1 MIILTLF
8 ALVTLLMV
16 VGMPVALAMG
26 LSAFLVVLL
35 KGDIDPIVMAQRMF
49 VGVDSL
55 PLLAIPYFILAGGL
69 MEVGGISLRLVRFAS
84 TLVGHVR
91 GGLGMV
97 AVVASMIFAGISGSA
112 AADTSAIGSIMM
124 PAMIR
129 RGYKRGFVVV
139 LQASAG
145 TIGPIIP
152 PSILMIIYGSMTGLS
167 VGQLFMAGL
176 IPGILVGVSLMAL
189 TYYYARRD
197 GYEGE
202 ARATWGDTAHAAWQA
217 LPAMALPLVIIG
229 GILGGIFT
237 ATEAGVTAVVYALI
251 VGFFVYRELKLRDLP
266 RILANAAMTSFGLLF
281 IVANAAMF
289 GWVLAREEFPR
300 LTVGFLASLTNDP
313 RVILLLVILFLLAVG
328 CFVETISAMII
339 LVPMLFATGAAYRI
353 DPIHFATMI
362 VILLLIGTIT
372 PPVGILLYL
381 TCAMTKTPISEALKY
396 ITPFVIAM
404 LAVVLLVAYIPEISL
419 FVPRLV
425 FGR

>member
-1 MIILTLF
+1 MLTILF
-8 ALVTLLMV
+8 VLVTVLMFA
-16 VGMPVALAMG
+16 GMPVALAMG
-26 LSAFLVVLL
+26 LSALAVVLL
-35 KGDIDPIVMAQRMF
+35 KGETNPLVMAQRMF

-55 PLLAIPYFILAGGL
+55 PLLAIPYFILAGAL
-69 MEVGGISLRLVRFAS
+69 MEEGGISHRLVNFAAAII
-84 TLVGHVR
+84 GHIR

-124 PAMIR
+124 PAIIR

-167 VGQLFMAGL
+167 IGQLFLAGF
-176 IPGILVGVSLMAL
+176 IPGVLVGLSLMGL
-189 TYYYARRD
+189 TYYYAVRD

-202 ARATWGDTAHAAWQA
+202 ARATWHQAATATWDA
-217 LPAMALPLVIIG
+217 LPAMVLPVIIIG

-237 ATEAGVTAVVYALI
+237 ATEAGVVAVVYALL
-251 VGFFVYRELKLRDLP
+251 VGFFVYRELRLKDLP
-266 RILANAAMTSFGLLF
+266 RIFANAAMTSFGLLF
-281 IVANAAMF
+281 IVANAAIF
-289 GWVLAREEFPR
+289 GWVLAREEFPSR
-300 LTVGFLASLTNDP
+300 TVGFLTSLTTDP
-313 RVILLLVILFLLAVG
+313 NVIMVLIIIFLLLVG

-339 LVPMLFATGAAYRI
+339 LVPMLFATGAAYHF
-353 DPIHFATMI
+353 DPIHFAMVI

-381 TCAMTKTPISEALKY
+381 AAAMAKTPISETLKY
-396 ITPFVIAM
+396 IFPFVVAM
-404 LAVVLLVAYIPEISL
+404 LLVVILVAWVPQVSL
-419 FVPRLV
+419 FVPNLF
-425 FGR
+425 FGK

>member
-1 MIILTLF
+1 VLSVLF
-8 ALVTLLMV
+8 VLVTVLMFA
-16 VGMPVALAMG
+16 GMPVALAMG
-26 LSAFLVVLL
+26 LSALAVVLL
-35 KGDIDPIVMAQRMF
+35 KGETNPLVMAQRMF

-55 PLLAIPYFILAGGL
+55 PLLAIPYFILAGAL
-69 MEVGGISLRLVRFAS
+69 MEEGGISLRLVNFAAGII
-84 TLVGHVR
+84 GHIR

-167 VGQLFMAGL
+167 IGRLFLAGF
-176 IPGILVGVSLMAL
+176 IPGVLVGLSLMGL
-189 TYYYARRD
+189 TYYYAVRD

-202 ARATWGDTAHAAWQA
+202 ARATWRQAATATWEA
-217 LPAMALPLVIIG
+217 LPAMVLPVVIIG

-237 ATEAGVTAVVYALI
+237 ATEAGVVAVMYALA
-251 VGFFVYRELKLRDLP
+251 VGFFVYRELKLKDLP
-266 RILANAAMTSFGLLF
+266 RIFANAAMTSFGLLF

-289 GWVLAREEFPR
+289 GWVLAREEFPSR
-300 LTVGFLASLTNDP
+300 TVGLLTSLTTSPN
-313 RVILLLVILFLLAVG
+313 IIMLLIIIFLLLVG

-339 LVPMLFATGAAYRI
+339 LVPMLFTTGAAYHF
-353 DPIHFATMI
+353 DPIHFAMVI

-381 TCAMTKTPISEALKY
+381 AAAMTKTPISETLKY
-396 ITPFVIAM
+396 IFPFVIAM
-404 LAVVLLVAYIPEISL
+404 LLVVILVAWVPQVSL
-419 FVPRLV
+419 FVPNLF
-425 FGR
+425 FGK

>member
-1 MIILTLF
+1 MF
-8 ALVTLLMV
+8 

-26 LSAFLVVLL
+26 LSALVVVLV
-35 KGDIDPIVMAQRMF
+35 KGETSPLVMAQRMF

-55 PLLAIPYFILAGGL
+55 PLLAIPYFILAGAL
-69 MEVGGISLRLVRFAS
+69 MEEGGISLRLVRFAS
-84 TLVGHVR
+84 TIVGHIR

-129 RGYKRGFVVV
+129 RGYQRGFVVV

-167 VGQLFMAGL
+167 IGRLFLAGF
-176 IPGILVGVSLMAL
+176 IPGVLVGLSLMVL
-189 TYYYARRD
+189 TYYYACRD

-202 ARATWGDTAHAAWQA
+202 PCATWRQTLSATWDA
-217 LPAMALPLVIIG
+217 LPAMALPVVIIG

-237 ATEAGVTAVVYALI
+237 ATEAGVTAVVYALL
-251 VGFFVYRELKLRDLP
+251 VGFFVYRELKLTDLP
-266 RILANAAMTSFGLLF
+266 RILANAAMASFGLLF

-300 LTVGFLASLTNDP
+300 LTVGFLTSLTRDP
-313 RVILLLVILFLLAVG
+313 NIILLLIILFLLLVG

-339 LVPMLFATGAAYRI
+339 LVPMLFATGAAYHF
-353 DPIHFATMI
+353 DPIHFALVI
-362 VILLLIGTIT
+362 VLLLLIGTIT

-381 TCAMTKTPISEALKY
+381 AAAMTKTPISETLRY
-396 ITPFVIAM
+396 IFPFVIAM
-404 LAVVLLVAYIPEISL
+404 LAVVILVAYVPQVSL
-419 FVPRLV
+419 FIPNLF
-425 FGR
+425 FGK

>member
-26 LSAFLVVLL
+26 LSAFVVVLL
-35 KGDIDPIVMAQRMF
+35 KGDINPIVMAQRMF

-167 VGQLFMAGL
+167 VGRLFMAGL
-176 IPGILVGVSLMAL
+176 IPGILIGVSLMTL

-202 ARATWGDTAHAAWQA
+202 ARATWGETARAAWQA
-217 LPAMALPLVIIG
+217 MPALALPLVIIG

-237 ATEAGVTAVVYALI
+237 ATEAGVTAVIYALI

-300 LTVGFLASLTNDP
+300 LTVGFLTSLTTDP
-313 RVILLLVILFLLAVG
+313 HIILLLVILFLLLIG

-381 TCAMTKTPISEALKY
+381 TCAMTETPISEALKY

-404 LAVVLLVAYIPEISL
+404 LAVVLLVAYIPPLSL
-419 FVPRLV
+419 FVPHLI
-425 FGR
+425 FGK

>member
-26 LSAFLVVLL
+26 LSAFVVVLL
-35 KGDIDPIVMAQRMF
+35 KGDINPIVMAQRMF

-55 PLLAIPYFILAGGL
+55 PLLAIPYFILAGAL
-69 MEVGGISLRLVRFAS
+69 MEMGGISLRLVRFAS
-84 TLVGHVR
+84 TLVGHIR

-97 AVVASMIFAGISGSA
+97 TVVASMIFAGISGSA

-167 VGQLFMAGL
+167 VGRLFMAGL
-176 IPGILVGVSLMAL
+176 IPGILVGVSLMTL

-197 GYEGE
+197 GYKGE
-202 ARATWGDTAHAAWQA
+202 ARATWGETARAAWQA
-217 LPAMALPLVIIG
+217 LPAMALPIVIIG

-300 LTVGFLASLTNDP
+300 LTVGFLTSLTQDP
-313 RVILLLVILFLLAVG
+313 QVILLLVILFLLLVG

-339 LVPMLFATGAAYRI
+339 LVPMLFATGAAYHL

-404 LAVVLLVAYIPEISL
+404 LAVVLLVAYLPPLSL
-419 FVPRLV
+419 FVPHLI
-425 FGR
+425 FGK

>member
-26 LSAFLVVLL
+26 LSAFVVVLL
-35 KGDIDPIVMAQRMF
+35 KGDINPIVMAQRMF

-55 PLLAIPYFILAGGL
+55 PLLAIPYFILAGAL
-69 MEVGGISLRLVRFAS
+69 MEMGGISLRLVRFAS
-84 TLVGHVR
+84 TLVGHIR

-97 AVVASMIFAGISGSA
+97 TVVASMIFAGISGSA

-167 VGQLFMAGL
+167 VGRLFMAGL
-176 IPGILVGVSLMAL
+176 IPGILIGVSLMTL

-197 GYEGE
+197 NYEGE
-202 ARATWGDTAHAAWQA
+202 TRATWGETAKAAWQA
-217 LPAMALPLVIIG
+217 LPAMALPIVIIG

-266 RILANAAMTSFGLLF
+266 RILANAAMT
-281 IVANAAMF
+281 
-289 GWVLAREEFPR
+289 
-300 LTVGFLASLTNDP
+300 
-313 RVILLLVILFLLAVG
+313 
-328 CFVETISAMII
+328 
-339 LVPMLFATGAAYRI
+339 
-353 DPIHFATMI
+353 
-362 VILLLIGTIT
+362 
-372 PPVGILLYL
+372 
-381 TCAMTKTPISEALKY
+381 
-396 ITPFVIAM
+396 
-404 LAVVLLVAYIPEISL
+404 
-419 FVPRLV
+419 
-425 FGR
+425 

>member
-1 MIILTLF
+1 MLVILF
-8 ALVTLLMV
+8 GVVTALMV
-16 VGMPVALAMG
+16 AGMPVALAMG
-26 LSAFLVVLL
+26 LSALVVVLM
-35 KGDIDPIVMAQRMF
+35 KGDVNPIVLAQRMF

-69 MEVGGISLRLVRFAS
+69 MEHGGISLRLVKFA
-84 TLVGHVR
+84 TAVVGHIR

-167 VGQLFMAGL
+167 IGRLFLAGF
-176 IPGILVGVSLMAL
+176 IPGVLVGLSLMVL

-202 ARATWGDTAHAAWQA
+202 PRATWRQTVAATWEA
-217 LPAMALPLVIIG
+217 LPAMALPVVIIG
-229 GILGGIFT
+229 GILAGIFT

-251 VGFFVYRELKLRDLP
+251 VGFFVYRELSLKDLP
-266 RILANAAMTSFGLLF
+266 RIFANAAMTAFGLMF

-300 LTVGFLASLTNDP
+300 LTVGLLTSLTRDP
-313 RVILLLVILFLLAVG
+313 QIIMLLVILFLLVLG

-339 LVPMLFATGAAYRI
+339 FVPMLFATGAAYKL
-353 DPIHFATMI
+353 DPVHFAMVI
-362 VILLLIGTIT
+362 VIMLLIGTIT

-381 TCAMTKTPISEALKY
+381 TCAMTKTPISEALRY
-396 ITPFVIAM
+396 VTPFVIVM
-404 LAVVLLVAYIPEISL
+404 MAVVILVAFVPQISL
-419 FVPRLV
+419 FVPNLV
-425 FGR
+425 FGK

>member
-1 MIILTLF
+1 MLVLLF
-8 ALVTLLMV
+8 VLVTILMV

-26 LSAFLVVLL
+26 LSALVVVLL
-35 KGDIDPIVMAQRMF
+35 KGETSPMVLAQRMF

-55 PLLAIPYFILAGGL
+55 PLLAIPYFILAGAL
-69 MEVGGISLRLVRFAS
+69 MEAGGISVRLIRFAS
-84 TLVGHVR
+84 TLVGHIR

-129 RGYKRGFVVV
+129 RGYKRGFVCV

-167 VGQLFMAGL
+167 IGQLFLAGL
-176 IPGILVGVSLMAL
+176 IPGILVGFSLMGL
-189 TYYYARRD
+189 TYYYAVRD

-202 ARATWGDTAHAAWQA
+202 PRATLRDALGAAWAA
-217 LPAMALPLVIIG
+217 LPAMALPVVIIG

-251 VGFFVYRELKLRDLP
+251 VGFFVYRELHWRDLP
-266 RILANAAMTSFGLLF
+266 KLLASAAMTSFGLLF

-300 LTVGFLASLTNDP
+300 LTVGFLTSLTSDP
-313 RVILLLVILFLLAVG
+313 NIIMLLVILFLLLVG

-339 LVPMLFATGAAYRI
+339 LVPMLFATGAAYKF
-353 DPIHFATMI
+353 DPIHFALVI
-362 VILLLIGTIT
+362 VVLLLIGTIT

-381 TCAMTKTPISEALKY
+381 TCAMTKTPINETLRY
-396 ITPFVIAM
+396 ITPFVLAM
-404 LAVVLLVAYIPEISL
+404 LLVVLLVAYVPWFAL
-419 FVPRLV
+419 FVPRLF
-425 FGR
+425 FG

>member
-26 LSAFLVVLL
+26 LSAFVVVLL
-35 KGDIDPIVMAQRMF
+35 KGDINPIVMAQRMF

-55 PLLAIPYFILAGGL
+55 PLLAIPYFILAGAL
-69 MEVGGISLRLVRFAS
+69 MEMGGISLRLVRFAS
-84 TLVGHVR
+84 TLVGHIR

-167 VGQLFMAGL
+167 VGRLFMAGL
-176 IPGILVGVSLMAL
+176 IPGILVGVSLMTL

-202 ARATWGDTAHAAWQA
+202 ARATWGETARAAWQA
-217 LPAMALPLVIIG
+217 LPALALPLVIIG

-300 LTVGFLASLTNDP
+300 LTVGFLTSLTQDP
-313 RVILLLVILFLLAVG
+313 QVILLLVG

-404 LAVVLLVAYIPEISL
+404 LAVVLLVAYIPQVSL
-419 FVPRLV
+419 FVPQLV
-425 FGR
+425 FGK

>member
-26 LSAFLVVLL
+26 LSAFVVVLL
-35 KGDIDPIVMAQRMF
+35 KGDINPIVMAQRMF

-55 PLLAIPYFILAGGL
+55 PLLAIPYFILAGAL
-69 MEVGGISLRLVRFAS
+69 MEMGGISLRLVRFAS
-84 TLVGHVR
+84 TLVGHIR

-97 AVVASMIFAGISGSA
+97 TVVASMIFAGISGSA

-167 VGQLFMAGL
+167 VGRLFMAGL
-176 IPGILVGVSLMAL
+176 IPGILVGVSLMTL

-202 ARATWGDTAHAAWQA
+202 ARATWGETARAAWQA
-217 LPAMALPLVIIG
+217 LPALALPLVIIG

-300 LTVGFLASLTNDP
+300 LTVGFLTSLTHDP
-313 RVILLLVILFLLAVG
+313 HVILLLVILFLLLVG

-339 LVPMLFATGAAYRI
+339 LVPMLFATGAAYHI

-404 LAVVLLVAYIPEISL
+404 LAVVLLVAYLPPLSL
-419 FVPRLV
+419 FVPHLI
-425 FGR
+425 FGK

>member
-1 MIILTLF
+1 
-8 ALVTLLMV
+8 
-16 VGMPVALAMG
+16 
-26 LSAFLVVLL
+26 
-35 KGDIDPIVMAQRMF
+35 
-49 VGVDSL
+49 VDSL
-55 PLLAIPYFILAGGL
+55 PLLAIPYFILAGAL
-69 MEVGGISLRLVRFAS
+69 MEHGGISLRLVKFA
-84 TLVGHVR
+84 TAVVGHIR

-167 VGQLFMAGL
+167 IGRLFLAGF
-176 IPGILVGVSLMAL
+176 IPGVLVGLSLMAL

-202 ARATWGDTAHAAWQA
+202 PRATWRETIAATWEA
-217 LPAMALPLVIIG
+217 LPAMALPVVIIG
-229 GILGGIFT
+229 GILAGVFT

-251 VGFFVYRELKLRDLP
+251 VGFSVYGELSLKDLP
-266 RILANAAMTSFGLLF
+266 RIFANAAMTSFGLMF

-300 LTVGFLASLTNDP
+300 LTVGLLTSLTSDP
-313 RVILLLVILFLLAVG
+313 HVIMLLVILFLLLLG

-339 LVPMLFATGAAYRI
+339 FVPMLFATGAAYKL
-353 DPIHFATMI
+353 DPVHFAMVI
-362 VILLLIGTIT
+362 VIMLLIGTIT

-381 TCAMTKTPISEALKY
+381 TCAMTKTPISEALRY
-396 ITPFVIAM
+396 VTPFVIVM
-404 LAVVLLVAYIPEISL
+404 MAVVILVAFVPQISL
-419 FVPRLV
+419 FVPNLV
-425 FGR
+425 FGK

>member
-1 MIILTLF
+1 MF
-8 ALVTLLMV
+8 

-26 LSAFLVVLL
+26 LSAFVVVLL
-35 KGDIDPIVMAQRMF
+35 KGETSPLVMAQRMF

-55 PLLAIPYFILAGGL
+55 PLLAIPYFILAGVL
-69 MEVGGISLRLVRFAS
+69 MEEGGISLRLVRFAS
-84 TLVGHVR
+84 TVVGHIR

-167 VGQLFMAGL
+167 IGRLFLAGF
-176 IPGILVGVSLMAL
+176 IPGVLVGLSLMAL

-202 ARATWGDTAHAAWQA
+202 PRASWHDTLVATWEA
-217 LPAMALPLVIIG
+217 LPAMALPVVIIG

-237 ATEAGVTAVVYALI
+237 ATEAGATAVVYAIL

-266 RILANAAMTSFGLLF
+266 RILANAAMTSFGLMF

-300 LTVGFLASLTNDP
+300 LTVGLLTSLTKDP
-313 RVILLLVILFLLAVG
+313 NVILLLVIVFLLLVG

-339 LVPMLFATGAAYRI
+339 LVPMLFATGAAYRF
-353 DPIHFATMI
+353 DPIHFAMVI

-381 TCAMTKTPISEALKY
+381 AAAMTKTPISETLKY
-396 ITPFVIAM
+396 IFPFVLAM
-404 LAVVLLVAYIPEISL
+404 LAVVILVAYVPQVSL
-419 FVPRLV
+419 FVPNLV
-425 FGR
+425 FGQQ

>member
-1 MIILTLF
+1 MLAILF
-8 ALVTLLMV
+8 GLVTVLMFA
-16 VGMPVALAMG
+16 GMPVALSMG
-26 LSAFLVVLL
+26 LSALVVVLL
-35 KGDIDPIVMAQRMF
+35 KGETNPLVMAQRMF

-55 PLLAIPYFILAGGL
+55 PLLAIPYFILAGAL
-69 MEVGGISLRLVRFAS
+69 MEEGGISQRLVRFAA
-84 TLVGHVR
+84 TVIGHIR

-167 VGQLFMAGL
+167 IGELFLAGF
-176 IPGILVGVSLMAL
+176 IPGVLVGLSLMGL
-189 TYYYARRD
+189 TYYYALRD

-202 ARATWGDTAHAAWQA
+202 PRATWRQTAAATGEA
-217 LPAMALPLVIIG
+217 LPAMALPVFIIG

-237 ATEAGVTAVVYALI
+237 ATEAGVVAVIYALI
-251 VGFFVYRELKLRDLP
+251 VGFFVYRELKLKELP
-266 RILANAAMTSFGLLF
+266 RILASAAMTSFGLLF

-300 LTVGFLASLTNDP
+300 RTVGFLTSLTTDP
-313 RVILLLVILFLLAVG
+313 NVILVLIILFLLLVG

-339 LVPMLFATGAAYRI
+339 LVPMLFATGAAYHFH
-353 DPIHFATMI
+353 PIHFAMVI

-381 TCAMTKTPISEALKY
+381 AAAMTKTPISETLKY
-396 ITPFVIAM
+396 IFPFVIAM
-404 LAVVLLVAYIPEISL
+404 LLVVILVAWVPQVSL
-419 FVPRLV
+419 FVPNL
-425 FGR
+425 FFH

>member
-1 MIILTLF
+1 MMIVTLF
-8 ALVTLLMV
+8 AVVTVLMV

-26 LSAFLVVLL
+26 LSAMVVVLL
-35 KGDIDPIVMAQRMF
+35 KGETNPLVMAQRMF

-55 PLLAIPYFILAGGL
+55 PLLAIPYFILAGAL
-69 MEVGGISLRLVRFAS
+69 MESGGISLRLVRFAS
-84 TLVGHVR
+84 AIVGHIR

-97 AVVASMIFAGISGSA
+97 TVVASMIFAGISGSA

-124 PAMIR
+124 PAMMQK
-129 RGYKRGFVVV
+129 GYKRGFVVV

-167 VGQLFMAGL
+167 VGRLFMAGF
-176 IPGILVGVSLMAL
+176 IPGVLVGLSLMAL

-202 ARATWGDTAHAAWQA
+202 RRATWRETARAAWEA
-217 LPAMALPLVIIG
+217 LPAMALPLIIIG
-229 GILGGIFT
+229 GILGGVFT
-237 ATEAGVTAVVYALI
+237 ATEAGVTAVVYGLL
-251 VGFFVYRELKLRDLP
+251 VGFFVYRELQIRDLP

-300 LTVGFLASLTNDP
+300 LTVGFLSSLTTSP
-313 RVILLLVILFLLAVG
+313 QLIMLLVIVFLLLVG

-339 LVPMLFATGAAYRI
+339 LVPMLFATGAAYHI
-353 DPIHFATMI
+353 DPVHFATVI

-381 TCAMTKTPISEALKY
+381 TCAMTKTPISESLRY
-396 ITPFVIAM
+396 IMPFVISM
-404 LAVVLLVAYIPEISL
+404 LAVVVAVAYVPQLCL
-419 FVPRLV
+419 FVPNLI
-425 FGR
+425 FGH

>member
-1 MIILTLF
+1 MF
-8 ALVTLLMV
+8 

-26 LSAFLVVLL
+26 LSALTVVLL
-35 KGDIDPIVMAQRMF
+35 KGEINPLVMAQRMF

-55 PLLAIPYFILAGGL
+55 PLLAIPYFILAGAL
-69 MEVGGISLRLVRFAS
+69 MEEGGISHRLVNFAAAII
-84 TLVGHVR
+84 GHIR

-167 VGQLFMAGL
+167 IGQLFLAGFF
-176 IPGILVGVSLMAL
+176 PGVLVGLSLMGL
-189 TYYYARRD
+189 TYYYAVRD

-202 ARATWGDTAHAAWQA
+202 PRATWQQAATATWEA
-217 LPAMALPLVIIG
+217 LPAMVLPILIIG
-229 GILGGIFT
+229 GILGGVFT
-237 ATEAGVTAVVYALI
+237 ATEAGVVAVMYALV
-251 VGFFVYRELKLRDLP
+251 VGFFVYRELTLKNLA
-266 RILANAAMTSFGLLF
+266 RIFANAAMTSFGLLF

-289 GWVLAREEFPR
+289 GWVLAREEFPSR
-300 LTVGFLASLTNDP
+300 TVGFLTSLTADP
-313 RVILLLVILFLLAVG
+313 NIIMILIIIFLLLVG

-339 LVPMLFATGAAYRI
+339 LVPMLFAAGAAYHFN
-353 DPIHFATMI
+353 PIHFAIVI

-381 TCAMTKTPISEALKY
+381 AAAITKTPISETLKY
-396 ITPFVIAM
+396 ILPFAMAM
-404 LAVVLLVAYIPEISL
+404 LLVVILVAWVPQVSL
-419 FVPRLV
+419 FVPNLV
-425 FGR
+425 FGK

>member
-26 LSAFLVVLL
+26 LSAFVVVLL
-35 KGDIDPIVMAQRMF
+35 KGDINPIVMAQRMF

-55 PLLAIPYFILAGGL
+55 PLLAIPYFILAGAL
-69 MEVGGISLRLVRFAS
+69 MEMGGISLRLVRFAS
-84 TLVGHVR
+84 TLVGHIR

-97 AVVASMIFAGISGSA
+97 TVVASMIFAGISGSA

-167 VGQLFMAGL
+167 VGRLFMAGL
-176 IPGILVGVSLMAL
+176 IPGILVGVSLMTL

-202 ARATWGDTAHAAWQA
+202 ARATWGETARAAWQA

-300 LTVGFLASLTNDP
+300 LTVGFLTSLTQDP
-313 RVILLLVILFLLAVG
+313 HIILLLVILFLLLIG

-404 LAVVLLVAYIPEISL
+404 LAVVLLVAYLPPLSL
-419 FVPRLV
+419 FVPHLI
-425 FGR
+425 FGK

>member
-1 MIILTLF
+1 MITILFVVVTVLMF
-8 ALVTLLMV
+8 A
-16 VGMPVALAMG
+16 GMPVALSMG
-26 LSAFLVVLL
+26 LSALVVVLL
-35 KGDIDPIVMAQRMF
+35 KGETNPLVMAQRMF

-55 PLLAIPYFILAGGL
+55 PLLAIPYFILAGAL
-69 MEVGGISLRLVRFAS
+69 MEEGGISHRLVRFAA
-84 TLVGHVR
+84 TIIGHIR

-167 VGQLFMAGL
+167 IGELFLAGFV
-176 IPGILVGVSLMAL
+176 PGVLVGLSLMGL
-189 TYYYARRD
+189 TYYYALRD

-202 ARATWGDTAHAAWQA
+202 PRATWRQTATATWEA
-217 LPAMALPLVIIG
+217 LPAMVLPVIIIG

-237 ATEAGVTAVVYALI
+237 ATEAGVVAVVYALI
-251 VGFFVYRELKLRDLP
+251 VGFFVYRDLKLKEVP

-300 LTVGFLASLTNDP
+300 RTVGFLTSLTTDP
-313 RVILLLVILFLLAVG
+313 NVILLLIIIFLLLVG

-339 LVPMLFATGAAYRI
+339 LVPMLFATGAAYHFH
-353 DPIHFATMI
+353 PVHFAMVI

-381 TCAMTKTPISEALKY
+381 AAAMTKTPISETLKY
-396 ITPFVIAM
+396 IFPFVIAM
-404 LAVVLLVAYIPEISL
+404 LLVVILVAWVPQVSL
-419 FVPRLV
+419 FVPNL
-425 FGR
+425 FFHKG

>member
-1 MIILTLF
+1 MLVLLF
-8 ALVTLLMV
+8 VLVTVLMV

-26 LSAFLVVLL
+26 LSALSVVLL
-35 KGDIDPIVMAQRMF
+35 KGETSPMVMAQRMF

-69 MEVGGISLRLVRFAS
+69 MEHGGISLRLVRFAGAM
-84 TLVGHVR
+84 VGHIR

-97 AVVASMIFAGISGSA
+97 TVVASMIFAGISGSA

-167 VGQLFMAGL
+167 IGRLFLAGFV
-176 IPGILVGVSLMAL
+176 PGVLVGLSLMAL
-189 TYYYARRD
+189 NYYYARRD

-202 ARATWGDTAHAAWQA
+202 TRATWRQTARAAWDA
-217 LPAMALPLVIIG
+217 LPALALPVVIIG

-251 VGFFVYRELKLRDLP
+251 VGFFVYRKLRLKELP
-266 RILANAAMTSFGLLF
+266 RIFANAAMTSFGLMF

-300 LTVGFLASLTNDP
+300 LTVGFLTSLTSSP
-313 RVILLLVILFLLAVG
+313 HIIMLLVILFLLLVG

-339 LVPMLFATGAAYRI
+339 LVPMLFATGAAYKF
-353 DPIHFATMI
+353 DPIHFAMVI

-381 TCAMTKTPISEALKY
+381 ACGMTKTPISEALKY
-396 ITPFVIAM
+396 ITPFVVAM
-404 LAVVLLVAYIPEISL
+404 LAVVVLVAYFPQISL
-419 FVPRLV
+419 FVPNLV
-425 FGR
+425 FGQ

>member
-1 MIILTLF
+1 MMIVTLF
-8 ALVTLLMV
+8 VLVTLLMT
-16 VGMPVALAMG
+16 VGMPVALSMG
-26 LSAFLVVLL
+26 LSAMTVVLL
-35 KGDIDPIVMAQRMF
+35 KGETNPLVMAQRMF

-69 MEVGGISLRLVRFAS
+69 MEAGGISVRLVRFAS
-84 TLVGHVR
+84 AIVGHIR

-97 AVVASMIFAGISGSA
+97 TVVASMIFAGISGSA

-129 RGYKRGFVVV
+129 KGYKRGFVVV
-139 LQASAG
+139 VQASAG

-167 VGQLFMAGL
+167 VGRLFLAGF
-176 IPGILVGVSLMAL
+176 IPGVLVGLSLMIL

-202 ARATWGDTAHAAWQA
+202 PRATWGETWRAAWEA

-229 GILGGIFT
+229 GILGGVFT
-237 ATEAGVTAVVYALI
+237 ATEAGVTAVVYGLL
-251 VGFFVYRELKLRDLP
+251 VGFFVYRELRVRDLP
-266 RILANAAMTSFGLLF
+266 RVFANAAMTSFGLLF

-300 LTVGFLASLTNDP
+300 LTVGFLSSLTTSP
-313 RVILLLVILFLLAVG
+313 QMILLLVIAFLLLVG

-339 LVPMLFATGAAYRI
+339 LVPMLFATGAAYHI
-353 DPIHFATMI
+353 DPIHFATVI

-381 TCAMTKTPISEALKY
+381 TCAMTETPISESLRY
-396 ITPFVIAM
+396 IMPFVISM
-404 LAVVLLVAYIPEISL
+404 LAVVVLVAYLPQLCL
-419 FVPRLV
+419 FVPNLV
-425 FGR
+425 FGN

>member
-26 LSAFLVVLL
+26 LSAFVVVLL
-35 KGDIDPIVMAQRMF
+35 KGDINPIVMAQRMF

-69 MEVGGISLRLVRFAS
+69 MEMGGISLRLVRFAS
-84 TLVGHVR
+84 TLVGHIR

-97 AVVASMIFAGISGSA
+97 TVVASMIFAGISGSA

-167 VGQLFMAGL
+167 VGRLFMAGL
-176 IPGILVGVSLMAL
+176 IPGILVGVSLMTL
-189 TYYYARRD
+189 TYFYARRD

-202 ARATWGDTAHAAWQA
+202 ARATWVETARAAWQA
-217 LPAMALPLVIIG
+217 LPALALPLVIIG

-251 VGFFVYRELKLRDLP
+251 VGFFVYRELKLCDLP

-300 LTVGFLASLTNDP
+300 LTVGFLTSLTNDP
-313 RVILLLVILFLLAVG
+313 HVILLLVIIFLLLVG

-339 LVPMLFATGAAYRI
+339 LVPMLFATGAAYHL

-404 LAVVLLVAYIPEISL
+404 LAVVLLVAYIPQLSL
-419 FVPRLV
+419 FVPHLI
-425 FGR
+425 FGK

>member
-26 LSAFLVVLL
+26 LSAFVVVLL
-35 KGDIDPIVMAQRMF
+35 KGDINPIVMAQRMF

-167 VGQLFMAGL
+167 VGRLFMAGL
-176 IPGILVGVSLMAL
+176 IPGILIGVSLMTL

-202 ARATWGDTAHAAWQA
+202 ARATWGETARAAWQA
-217 LPAMALPLVIIG
+217 MPALALPLVIIG

-237 ATEAGVTAVVYALI
+237 ATEAGVTAVIYALI

-300 LTVGFLASLTNDP
+300 LTVGFLTSLTTDP
-313 RVILLLVILFLLAVG
+313 HIILLLVILFLLLIG

-404 LAVVLLVAYIPEISL
+404 LAVVLLVAYIPQISL
-419 FVPRLV
+419 FVPQLV
-425 FGR
+425 FGK

>member
-26 LSAFLVVLL
+26 LSAFVVVLL
-35 KGDIDPIVMAQRMF
+35 KGDINPIVMAQRMF

-55 PLLAIPYFILAGGL
+55 PLLAIPYFILAGAL
-69 MEVGGISLRLVRFAS
+69 MEMGGISLRLVRFAS
-84 TLVGHVR
+84 ALVGHIR

-97 AVVASMIFAGISGSA
+97 TVVASMIFAGISGSA

-167 VGQLFMAGL
+167 VGRLFMAGL
-176 IPGILVGVSLMAL
+176 IPGILVGVSLMTL

-197 GYEGE
+197 GYQGE
-202 ARATWGDTAHAAWQA
+202 ARATWGETAQAAWQA
-217 LPAMALPLVIIG
+217 LPALALPLVIIG

-237 ATEAGVTAVVYALI
+237 ATEAGVTAVVYAII

-300 LTVGFLASLTNDP
+300 LTVGFLTSLTNDP
-313 RVILLLVILFLLAVG
+313 HIILLLVILFLLLIG

-404 LAVVLLVAYIPEISL
+404 LAVVLLVAFLPQLSL
-419 FVPRLV
+419 FVPHLI
-425 FGR
+425 FGK

>member
-26 LSAFLVVLL
+26 LSAFVVVLL
-35 KGDIDPIVMAQRMF
+35 KGDINPIVMAQRMF

-69 MEVGGISLRLVRFAS
+69 MEMGGISLRLVRFAS

-167 VGQLFMAGL
+167 VGRLFMAGL
-176 IPGILVGVSLMAL
+176 IPGILIGVSLMTL

-202 ARATWGDTAHAAWQA
+202 ARATWGETAKAAWQA
-217 LPAMALPLVIIG
+217 LPAMALPIVIIG

-300 LTVGFLASLTNDP
+300 LTVGFLTSLTNDP
-313 RVILLLVILFLLAVG
+313 HIILLLVILFLLLIG

-339 LVPMLFATGAAYRI
+339 LVPMLFATGAAYHI

-381 TCAMTKTPISEALKY
+381 TCAMTKTPISEALRY

-404 LAVVLLVAYIPEISL
+404 LAVVLLVAYLPPLSL
-419 FVPRLV
+419 FVPNLI
-425 FGR
+425 FGK

>member
-1 MIILTLF
+1 MF
-8 ALVTLLMV
+8 

-26 LSAFLVVLL
+26 LSAFVVVLL
-35 KGDIDPIVMAQRMF
+35 KGETSPLVMAQRMF

-55 PLLAIPYFILAGGL
+55 PLLAIPYFILAGVL
-69 MEVGGISLRLVRFAS
+69 MEEGGISLRLVRFAS
-84 TLVGHVR
+84 TVVGHIR

-167 VGQLFMAGL
+167 IGRLFLAGF
-176 IPGILVGVSLMAL
+176 IPGVLVGLSLMAL

-202 ARATWGDTAHAAWQA
+202 PRASWHDTLVATWEA
-217 LPAMALPLVIIG
+217 LPAMALPVVIIG

-237 ATEAGVTAVVYALI
+237 ATEAGATAVVYAIL

-266 RILANAAMTSFGLLF
+266 RILANAAMTSFGLMF

-300 LTVGFLASLTNDP
+300 LTVGLLTSLTKDP
-313 RVILLLVILFLLAVG
+313 NVILLLVIVFLLLVG

-339 LVPMLFATGAAYRI
+339 LVPMLFATGAAYHF
-353 DPIHFATMI
+353 DPIHFAMVI

-381 TCAMTKTPISEALKY
+381 AAAMTKTPISETLKY
-396 ITPFVIAM
+396 IFPFVLAM
-404 LAVVLLVAYIPEISL
+404 LAVVILVAYVPQVSL
-419 FVPRLV
+419 FVPNLV
-425 FGR
+425 FGQQ

>member
-26 LSAFLVVLL
+26 LSAFVVVLL
-35 KGDIDPIVMAQRMF
+35 KGDINPIVMAQRMF

-55 PLLAIPYFILAGGL
+55 PLLAIPYFILAGAL
-69 MEVGGISLRLVRFAS
+69 MEMGGISLRLVRFAS
-84 TLVGHVR
+84 ALVGHIR

-97 AVVASMIFAGISGSA
+97 TVVASMIFAGISGSA

-167 VGQLFMAGL
+167 VGRLFMAGL
-176 IPGILVGVSLMAL
+176 IPGILVGVSLMTL

-197 GYEGE
+197 GYQGE
-202 ARATWGDTAHAAWQA
+202 ARATWGETAQAAWQA
-217 LPAMALPLVIIG
+217 LPALALPLVIIG

-237 ATEAGVTAVVYALI
+237 ATEAGVTAVVYAII

-300 LTVGFLASLTNDP
+300 LTVGFLTSLTNDTH
-313 RVILLLVILFLLAVG
+313 VILLLVILFLLLVG

-396 ITPFVIAM
+396 ITPFVITM
-404 LAVVLLVAYIPEISL
+404 LAVVLLVAFLPQLSL
-419 FVPRLV
+419 FVPHLI
-425 FGR
+425 FGK

>member
-26 LSAFLVVLL
+26 LSAFVVVLL
-35 KGDIDPIVMAQRMF
+35 KGDINPIVMAQRMF

-69 MEVGGISLRLVRFAS
+69 MEMGGISLRLVRFAS
-84 TLVGHVR
+84 TLVGHIR

-97 AVVASMIFAGISGSA
+97 TVVASMIFAGISGSA

-129 RGYKRGFVVV
+129 RGYQRGFVVV

-167 VGQLFMAGL
+167 VGRLFMAGL
-176 IPGILVGVSLMAL
+176 IPGILIGVSLMTL

-197 GYEGE
+197 GYQGE
-202 ARATWGDTAHAAWQA
+202 ARATWGETGRAAWQA

-300 LTVGFLASLTNDP
+300 LTVGFLTSLTQDP
-313 RVILLLVILFLLAVG
+313 HIILLLVALFLLLIG

-396 ITPFVIAM
+396 IMPFVIAM
-404 LAVVLLVAYIPEISL
+404 LAVVLLVAYFPPFSL
-419 FVPRLV
+419 FVPHLI
-425 FGR
+425 FGK

>member
-1 MIILTLF
+1 MLVLLF
-8 ALVTLLMV
+8 VLVTILMV

-26 LSAFLVVLL
+26 LSALVVVLL
-35 KGDIDPIVMAQRMF
+35 KGETSPMVMAQRMF

-69 MEVGGISLRLVRFAS
+69 MEAGGISVRLIRFAGS
-84 TLVGHVR
+84 LVGHIR

-129 RGYKRGFVVV
+129 RGYTRGFVCV

-167 VGQLFMAGL
+167 IGQLFLAGL
-176 IPGILVGVSLMAL
+176 VPGILVGFALMGL
-189 TYYYARRD
+189 TYYYAVRD

-202 ARATWGDTAHAAWQA
+202 PRASGRERLVAAWEA
-217 LPAMALPLVIIG
+217 LPALALPVIIIG

-237 ATEAGVTAVVYALI
+237 ATEAGVTAVVYAVI
-251 VGFFVYRELKLRDLP
+251 VGFFVYRDLKVKDLP
-266 RILANAAMTSFGLLF
+266 RILASAAMTSFGLLF

-300 LTVGFLASLTNDP
+300 LTVGFLTSLTSDP
-313 RVILLLVILFLLAVG
+313 NVVMLLVILFLLLVG

-339 LVPMLFATGAAYRI
+339 LVPMLFATGAAFKF
-353 DPIHFATMI
+353 DPIHFALVI
-362 VILLLIGTIT
+362 VVLLLIGTIT

-381 TCAMTKTPISEALKY
+381 TCAMTKTPIVETLRY
-396 ITPFVIAM
+396 IGPFVAVM
-404 LAVVLLVAYIPEISL
+404 LLVVLVVAYVPQFSL
-419 FVPRLV
+419 FVPQLF
-425 FGR
+425 FGK

>member
-1 MIILTLF
+1 VLVTLF
-8 ALVTLLMV
+8 VLVTLLMF
-16 VGMPVALAMG
+16 VGMPVALSMG
-26 LSAFLVVLL
+26 LSAFVVVLL
-35 KGDIDPIVMAQRMF
+35 KGETNPLVMAQRMF

-55 PLLAIPYFILAGGL
+55 PLLAIPYFILAGAL
-69 MEVGGISLRLVRFAS
+69 MEEGGISLRLVRFAS
-84 TLVGHVR
+84 TIVGHIR

-167 VGQLFMAGL
+167 IGQLFLAGFV
-176 IPGILVGVSLMAL
+176 PGVLVGCSLMGL

-202 ARATWGDTAHAAWQA
+202 PRATWRQTRAATFEA
-217 LPAMALPLVIIG
+217 LPAMALPVVIIG

-237 ATEAGVTAVVYALI
+237 ATEAGVTAVVYAVL
-251 VGFFVYRELKLRDLP
+251 VGFFVYRELKLRELP

-300 LTVGFLASLTNDP
+300 RTVGFLTSLTADP
-313 RVILLLVILFLLAVG
+313 NIILLLVILFLLLVG

-339 LVPMLFATGAAYRI
+339 LVPMLFATGAAYHF
-353 DPIHFATMI
+353 DPIHFAMVI
-362 VILLLIGTIT
+362 IILLLIGTIT

-381 TCAMTKTPISEALKY
+381 AAAMTKTPISETLRY
-396 ITPFVIAM
+396 IFPFVLAM
-404 LAVVLLVAYIPEISL
+404 LLVVILVAYVPQVSL
-419 FVPRLV
+419 FVPNLV
-425 FGR
+425 FGK

>member
-1 MIILTLF
+1 MLTVLF
-8 ALVTLLMV
+8 VLVTVFMF

-26 LSAFLVVLL
+26 FSALVVVLL
-35 KGDIDPIVMAQRMF
+35 KGETSPLVMAQRMF

-55 PLLAIPYFILAGGL
+55 PLLAIPYFILAGAL
-69 MEVGGISLRLVRFAS
+69 MEEGGISHRLVKFAAAII
-84 TLVGHVR
+84 GHIR

-167 VGQLFMAGL
+167 IGQLFLAGFV
-176 IPGILVGVSLMAL
+176 PGVLVGLSLMSL
-189 TYYYARRD
+189 TYYYAVRD

-202 ARATWGDTAHAAWQA
+202 PRATWRQAAAATWEA
-217 LPAMALPLVIIG
+217 FPAMVLPIIIIG

-237 ATEAGVTAVVYALI
+237 ATEAGVVAVMYALL
-251 VGFFVYRELKLRDLP
+251 VGFFVYRELKLKELP
-266 RILANAAMTSFGLLF
+266 RIFANAAMTSFGLLF

-289 GWVLAREEFPR
+289 GWVLAREEFPSR
-300 LTVGFLASLTNDP
+300 TVGFLTSLTTDP
-313 RVILLLVILFLLAVG
+313 NLIMILIILFLLLVG

-339 LVPMLFATGAAYRI
+339 LVPMLFATGAAYHF
-353 DPIHFATMI
+353 DPIHFAMVI

-381 TCAMTKTPISEALKY
+381 AAAMTKTPISETLKY
-396 ITPFVIAM
+396 VIPFVIAM
-404 LAVVLLVAYIPEISL
+404 LLVVLLVAWVPQVSL
-419 FVPRLV
+419 FVPNL
-425 FGR
+425 FFSK

>member
-1 MIILTLF
+1 MLTILF
-8 ALVTLLMV
+8 VLVTVLMFA
-16 VGMPVALAMG
+16 GMPVALARG
-26 LSAFLVVLL
+26 LSALAVVLL
-35 KGDIDPIVMAQRMF
+35 KGETNPLVMAQRMF

-55 PLLAIPYFILAGGL
+55 PLLAIPYFILAGAL
-69 MEVGGISLRLVRFAS
+69 MEEGGISHRLVNFAAAII
-84 TLVGHVR
+84 GHIR

-167 VGQLFMAGL
+167 IGQLFLAGF
-176 IPGILVGVSLMAL
+176 IPGVLVGLSLMGL
-189 TYYYARRD
+189 TYYYAVRD

-202 ARATWGDTAHAAWQA
+202 ARATWHQAATATWDA
-217 LPAMALPLVIIG
+217 LPAMVLPVIIIG

-237 ATEAGVTAVVYALI
+237 ATEAGVVAVVYALL
-251 VGFFVYRELKLRDLP
+251 VGFFVYRELRLKDLP
-266 RILANAAMTSFGLLF
+266 RIFANAAMTSFGLLF
-281 IVANAAMF
+281 IVANAAIF
-289 GWVLAREEFPR
+289 GWVLAREEFPSR
-300 LTVGFLASLTNDP
+300 TVGFLTSLTTDP
-313 RVILLLVILFLLAVG
+313 NVIMVLIIIFLLLVG

-339 LVPMLFATGAAYRI
+339 LVPMLFATGAAYHF
-353 DPIHFATMI
+353 DPIHFAMVI

-381 TCAMTKTPISEALKY
+381 AAAMAKTPISETLKY
-396 ITPFVIAM
+396 IFPFVVAM
-404 LAVVLLVAYIPEISL
+404 LLVVILVAWVPQVSL
-419 FVPRLV
+419 FVPNLF
-425 FGR
+425 FGK

>member
-1 MIILTLF
+1 MMIVTLF
-8 ALVTLLMV
+8 VLVTLLMT
-16 VGMPVALAMG
+16 VGMPVALSMG
-26 LSAFLVVLL
+26 LSAMTVVLL
-35 KGDIDPIVMAQRMF
+35 KGETNPLVMAQRMF

-69 MEVGGISLRLVRFAS
+69 MEAGGISVRLVRFAS
-84 TLVGHVR
+84 AIVGHIR

-97 AVVASMIFAGISGSA
+97 TVVASMIFAGISGSA

-129 RGYKRGFVVV
+129 KGYKRGFVVV
-139 LQASAG
+139 VQASAG

-167 VGQLFMAGL
+167 VGRLFLAGF
-176 IPGILVGVSLMAL
+176 IPGVLVGLSLMIL

-202 ARATWGDTAHAAWQA
+202 PRATWGETWRAAWEA

-229 GILGGIFT
+229 GILGGVFT
-237 ATEAGVTAVVYALI
+237 ATEAGVTAVVYGLL
-251 VGFFVYRELKLRDLP
+251 VGFFVYRELRVRDLP
-266 RILANAAMTSFGLLF
+266 RVFANAAMTSFGLLF

-300 LTVGFLASLTNDP
+300 LTVGFLSSLTNSP
-313 RVILLLVILFLLAVG
+313 QMILLLVIAFLLLVG

-339 LVPMLFATGAAYRI
+339 LVPMLFATGAAYHI
-353 DPIHFATMI
+353 DPIHFATVI

-381 TCAMTKTPISEALKY
+381 TCAMTETPISESLRY
-396 ITPFVIAM
+396 IMPFVISM
-404 LAVVLLVAYIPEISL
+404 LAVVVLVAYFPQLCL
-419 FVPRLV
+419 FVPNLV
-425 FGR
+425 FGN

>member
-1 MIILTLF
+1 MMIVTLF
-8 ALVTLLMV
+8 VLVTLLMT
-16 VGMPVALAMG
+16 VGMPVALSMGFSAMV
-26 LSAFLVVLL
+26 VVLL
-35 KGDIDPIVMAQRMF
+35 KGETNPLVMAQRMF

-69 MEVGGISLRLVRFAS
+69 MEAGGISVRLVRFAS
-84 TLVGHVR
+84 AIVGHIR

-97 AVVASMIFAGISGSA
+97 TVVASMIFAGISGSA

-129 RGYKRGFVVV
+129 KGYKRGFVVV
-139 LQASAG
+139 VQASAG

-167 VGQLFMAGL
+167 VGRLFLAGFV
-176 IPGILVGVSLMAL
+176 PGVLVGLALMLL
-189 TYYYARRD
+189 TYYYAHRD

-202 ARATWGDTAHAAWQA
+202 PRATWAETWRAAWEA
-217 LPAMALPLVIIG
+217 LPAMALPVLIIG
-229 GILGGIFT
+229 GILGGVFT
-237 ATEAGVTAVVYALI
+237 ATEAGVTAVVYGLL
-251 VGFFVYRELKLRDLP
+251 VGFFVYRELRWRELP
-266 RILANAAMTSFGLLF
+266 RIFAHAAMTSFGLLF

-300 LTVGFLASLTNDP
+300 LTVGLLSSLTTSP
-313 RVILLLVILFLLAVG
+313 QLILLLVMVFLLLVG

-339 LVPMLFATGAAYRI
+339 LVPMLFATGAAYHI
-353 DPIHFATMI
+353 DPIHFATVI

-381 TCAMTKTPISEALKY
+381 TCSMTETPISESLRY
-396 ITPFVIAM
+396 IMPFVLCM
-404 LAVVLLVAYIPEISL
+404 LSVVVLIAYFPQLCL
-419 FVPRLV
+419 FVPNLV
-425 FGR
+425 FGN

>member
-1 MIILTLF
+1 MF
-8 ALVTLLMV
+8 

-26 LSAFLVVLL
+26 LSALVVVLL
-35 KGDIDPIVMAQRMF
+35 KGETSPLVMAQRMF

-55 PLLAIPYFILAGGL
+55 PLLAIPYFILAGAL
-69 MEVGGISLRLVRFAS
+69 MEEGGISLRLVRFAA
-84 TLVGHVR
+84 TVVGHIR

-167 VGQLFMAGL
+167 IGRLFLAGF
-176 IPGILVGVSLMAL
+176 IPGVLVGLSLMAL
-189 TYYYARRD
+189 TYYYACRD

-202 ARATWGDTAHAAWQA
+202 SRASWHDTLVATWDA
-217 LPAMALPLVIIG
+217 LPAMALPVVIIG

-237 ATEAGVTAVVYALI
+237 ATEAGVTAVVYALV

-266 RILANAAMTSFGLLF
+266 RILANAATTSFGLMF

-300 LTVGFLASLTNDP
+300 LTVGLLTSLTTDP
-313 RVILLLVILFLLAVG
+313 NVILLLVILFLLLVG

-339 LVPMLFATGAAYRI
+339 LVPMLFATGAAYRF
-353 DPIHFATMI
+353 DPIHFAMVI

-381 TCAMTKTPISEALKY
+381 AAAMTKTPISETLKY
-396 ITPFVIAM
+396 IFPFVLAM
-404 LAVVLLVAYIPEISL
+404 LAVVILVAYVPQVSL
-419 FVPRLV
+419 FVPNLV
-425 FGR
+425 FGK